1 MFEGVGA
8 GLTSRVERLRR
19 ATASS
24 DCTMGGGRLHA
35 QRWRARLHS
44 SSLLVVQQ
52 AAVDLVDEIKH
63 DERAGPG
70 HGHHDEAVHNGHSTS
85 ISQQAALV
93 SVDWAA
99 CCARFAAH
107 KAGGRQ
113 AHDEQLQQRS
123 GRREGRVQHVR
134 AHELAQSLRA
144 PRAGTTT
151 DIAIARNVRFYSHLN
166 KFILT

>member
-1 MFEGVGA
+1 MFEGVGM
-8 GLTSRVERLRR
+8 GLTPRVERLRR

-70 HGHHDEAVHNGHSTS
+70 HEHHDEAVHNGQAPCS
-85 ISQQAALV
+85 ISQQAALMH
-93 SVDWAA
+93 VD
-99 CCARFAAH
+99 
-107 KAGGRQ
+107 
-113 AHDEQLQQRS
+113 
-123 GRREGRVQHVR
+123 
-134 AHELAQSLRA
+134 
-144 PRAGTTT
+144 
-151 DIAIARNVRFYSHLN
+151 
-166 KFILT
+166 